1 MKLGRVVGTVVSTR
15 KDASWRSWTASTSK
29 DGVLV
34 LLNRLAVLVAGV
46 WLVVA
51 VGACSEEF
59 SGGAA
64 CPALCPESGFE
75 IVNDT
80 LEAVVALDSTVRGYP
95 LPGDEIQLTLLQRFG
110 NGDTVITAG
119 VVRFDFIPTTLPVG
133 TDSTPVTKVDSAEL
147 RLAVVSATFDSL
159 SRRDTLKR
167 VPVTIEVY
175 DVDTTASD
183 FDTAAV
189 RARFRPSTVIGSFTV
204 RRDSLPDSVF
214 VRLDTAA
221 VRARVQAGRLRVGLR
236 IRSDSSMQV
245 PIVATEAGG
254 PLFLRFWA
262 RAGADTITRTV
273 GPASSSSGGDG
284 DLPLLHDYM
293 IVLRG
298 TPAPPAQVLAVGGLP
313 AHRAYIR
320 LSIPSRLVDSVT
332 VVRAALVLTQAPVR
346 SRTDDTVRTAVQ
358 ANISIAR
365 ALLDIGRAALLVRS
379 TPRLIEQSRAP
390 LDSGLVRFELSGTIP
405 FWRLTS
411 EDELPRAIVLRS
423 AREGQFP
430 SEFYFYSSEAPAS
443 LRPRIEISYV
453 PRVDFSL
460 P

>member
-1 MKLGRVVGTVVSTR
+1 LPNR
-15 KDASWRSWTASTSK
+15 
-29 DGVLV
+29 LV
-34 LLNRLAVLVAGV
+34 LALVALSIG
-46 WLVVA
+46 VA

-64 CPALCPESGFE
+64 CPALCPESDFE

-80 LEAVVALDSTVRGYP
+80 LEGVVTLDTALRGYP
-95 LPGDEIQLTLLQRFG
+95 LPGAESQLTLLQRFG
-110 NGDTVITAG
+110 NGDTAITAG
-119 VVRFDFIPTTLPVG
+119 VVRFDFIPTTVPVG
-133 TDSTPVTKVDSAEL
+133 TDSTLVTKVDSAEL
-147 RLAVVSATFDSL
+147 RLTVVSGADDSL

-189 RARFRPSTVIGSFTV
+189 RARFRPGTLIGSYTV
-204 RRDSLPDSVF
+204 RRDSLSDSIF

-221 VRARVQAGRLRVGLR
+221 LRARVQGGRLRVGVR

-245 PIVATEAGG
+245 PIVPSEVGG

-262 RAGADTITRTV
+262 RGADDTTVTRTV
-273 GPASSSSGGDG
+273 GPGSRSSGADG
-284 DLPLLHDYM
+284 DVPSLADYL

-298 TPAPPAQVLAVGGLP
+298 TPAPPPQLLVVGGLP
-313 AHRAYIR
+313 AHRAYLR
-320 LSIPSRLVDSVT
+320 LSLPSQIVDSVT

-346 SRTDDTVRTAVQ
+346 GRTDDTVQTPVQ
-358 ANISIAR
+358 AGISVAR
-365 ALLDIGRAALLVRS
+365 DLLDVGRAALLVRAM
-379 TPRLIEQSRAP
+379 PRLAAQRRAP
-390 LDSGLVRFELSGTIP
+390 RDSGLVRFELAGTIP
-405 FWRLTS
+405 FWRITP
-411 EDELPRAIVLRS
+411 EDDLPRVIILRS

-430 SEFYFYSSEAPAS
+430 SEFYFYSSEAPAN

>member
-1 MKLGRVVGTVVSTR
+1 MKLGRVVG
-15 KDASWRSWTASTSK
+15 A
-29 DGVLV
+29 
-34 LLNRLAVLVAGV
+34 
-46 WLVVA
+46 VVA
-51 VGACSEEF
+51 VSVVAAMSACSKEF

-64 CPALCPESGFE
+64 CPLLCPESGFE
-75 IVNDT
+75 ILNDT

-95 LPGDEIQLTLLQRFG
+95 LPGDESRLTLLQRHG
-110 NGDTVITAG
+110 SGDTAITAG
-119 VVRFDFIPTTLPVG
+119 IVRFDFIPTTVPVG
-133 TDSTPVTKVDSAEL
+133 SDSTPVTKVDSAVL

-167 VPVTIEVY
+167 VPVTLEVH

-189 RARFRPSTVIGSFTV
+189 RARFRPGTLIGSYTV

-214 VRLDTAA
+214 VRLDTTA

-245 PIVATEAGG
+245 PIVSTEGGG

-262 RAGADTITRTV
+262 RAGADTVTRTV
-273 GPASSSSGGDG
+273 GPASNSLGGEGGVPVLD
-284 DLPLLHDYM
+284 DYM

-298 TPAPPAQVLAVGGLP
+298 TPPSPPQLLAVGGLP
-313 AHRAYIR
+313 AQRTYIR
-320 LSIPSRLVDSVT
+320 LSLPSRFVDSVT
-332 VVRAALVLTQAPVR
+332 VIRATLVLTQAPVR
-346 SRTDDTVRTAVQ
+346 GRTDDTVRAAVQ

-365 ALLDIGRAALLVRS
+365 TLLDVSRAALLVRA
-379 TPRLIEQSRAP
+379 TPGLFEQVRAP
-390 LDSGLVRFELSGTIP
+390 SDSGLVRFELAGTIP
-405 FWRLTS
+405 VWRQTG
-411 EDELPRAIVLRS
+411 EDELPRVIILRS
-423 AREGQFP
+423 AREGHFP
-430 SEFYFYSSEAPAS
+430 SEFYFYSSEAPAN